1 MTQNIYDTPEFF
13 HGYSQLNRS
22 VHGLA
27 GAPEWPS
34 LQALLPELAGRA
46 VADLGCGYG
55 WFCRWAREAGARS
68 ALGLDVSEKM
78 LARAAAMT
86 ADDAIEYRRQDLETL
101 QLPPAAFDLV
111 YSSLTLH
118 YIEDLAGLLAT
129 CHRALKPGGRL
140 VFSIEHPIF
149 MAATQPQWLQDAQ
162 GQRCWPVSGY
172 QDEGPRVTHWL
183 ADGVIKRHRTIG
195 TLLNLV
201 MAAGFT
207 LRHVEDWGPSA
218 EQVAAM
224 PELAEERER
233 PMLLLVAAQR

>member
-34 LQALLPELAGRA
+34 LQTLLPELAGRA

-55 WFCRWAREAGARS
+55 WFCRWAREAGAGS

-78 LARAAAMT
+78 LAQAAAMT
-86 ADDAIEYRRQDLETL
+86 ADDAIEYRRQDLERL
-101 QLPPAAFDLV
+101 QLPSAAFDLV

-118 YIEDLAGLLAT
+118 YIADLAGLLAA
-129 CHRALKPGGRL
+129 CHQALKPGGRL

-149 MAATQPQWLQDAQ
+149 MAARQPQWLQDAQ

-183 ADGVIKRHRTIG
+183 ADGVIKQHRTIG
-195 TLLNLV
+195 TLLNQV

-218 EQVAAM
+218 GQVAAM

>member
-55 WFCRWAREAGARS
+55 WFCRWAREAGAGS

-78 LARAAAMT
+78 LAQAAAMT

-118 YIEDLAGLLAT
+118 YIADLTGLLAA
-129 CHRALKPGGRL
+129 CHQALKPGGRL

-149 MAATQPQWLQDAQ
+149 MAARQPQWLQDAQ

-183 ADGVIKRHRTIG
+183 ADGVIKQHRTIG
-195 TLLNLV
+195 TLLNQV

-218 EQVAAM
+218 GQVAAM

>member
-34 LQALLPELAGRA
+34 LQTLLPELAGRA

-55 WFCRWAREAGARS
+55 WFCRWAREAGAGS

-78 LARAAAMT
+78 LAQAAAMT
-86 ADDAIEYRRQDLETL
+86 ADDAIEYRRQDLERL

-118 YIEDLAGLLAT
+118 YIADLAGLLAA
-129 CHRALKPGGRL
+129 CHQALKPGGRL

-149 MAATQPQWLQDAQ
+149 MAARQPQ
-162 GQRCWPVSGY
+162 
-172 QDEGPRVTHWL
+172 
-183 ADGVIKRHRTIG
+183 
-195 TLLNLV
+195 
-201 MAAGFT
+201 
-207 LRHVEDWGPSA
+207 
-218 EQVAAM
+218 
-224 PELAEERER
+224 
-233 PMLLLVAAQR
+233 